1 MIALYNAYL
10 LTGKQRHLKAAQD
23 MADAVTGSLTEEG
36 WFYEYGGA
44 DIGYLSLS
52 VDYMARYYQKSGDQK
67 ILDAIKKCT
76 SFLSYFMHPNGTSGG
91 EYASRN
97 TEYLI
102 PSGFE
107 ALSDVDENSGRITHH
122 IRRSLSAGTS
132 ISPATLDDRYL
143 AYIGYNWLCAYLS
156 SRELQPS
163 RQHYEDCFI
172 KRFEGAG
179 IQIFSD
185 PDYYLILGYSR
196 GGAFKLF
203 FKASGR
209 SLYDSGIS
217 VITGNSC
224 LASGLTIS
232 CIDAGDSLKVKGQLS
247 KVDSR
252 AMTPLKNIGLRAF
265 QLTAGRSSGVS
276 RFVKERLRDALISD
290 AKLSDAS
297 FSREITLG
305 EGTVEIKDTVS
316 NVRDIEEMLVS
327 CKSSYTF
334 IPSSRYFQL
343 PELQSVPLRV
353 SKEELDGCG
362 DEVALYRT
370 YDRIGNL
377 ISRRVE

>member
-1 MIALYNAYL
+1 
-10 LTGKQRHLKAAQD
+10 
-23 MADAVTGSLTEEG
+23 
-36 WFYEYGGA
+36 
-44 DIGYLSLS
+44 
-52 VDYMARYYQKSGDQK
+52 
-67 ILDAIKKCT
+67 
-76 SFLSYFMHPNGTSGG
+76 MHPNGTSGG

-97 TEYLI
+97 TEFLI

-232 CIDAGDSLKVKGQLS
+232 CTDAGDSLKVKGQLS

-265 QLTAGRSSGVS
+265 QLTAGRNSGVS
-276 RFVKERLRDALISD
+276 RLVKERLSDALISN
-290 AKLSDAS
+290 ARPSDVR
-297 FSREITLG
+297 FSREIVIEEDTIG
-305 EGTVEIKDTVS
+305 IKDTVL
-316 NVRDIEEMLVS
+316 NTGDVEEIIVS
-327 CKSSYTF
+327 SKSSYTF
-334 IPSSRYFQL
+334 IPSSRYFQ
-343 PELQSVPLRV
+343 PSELQTVPLRV
-353 SKEELDGCG
+353 SKREMDRCG
-362 DEVALYRT
+362 DEVTLQRT
-370 YDRIGNL
+370 YDRAGNL
-377 ISRRVE
+377 MDTRVE